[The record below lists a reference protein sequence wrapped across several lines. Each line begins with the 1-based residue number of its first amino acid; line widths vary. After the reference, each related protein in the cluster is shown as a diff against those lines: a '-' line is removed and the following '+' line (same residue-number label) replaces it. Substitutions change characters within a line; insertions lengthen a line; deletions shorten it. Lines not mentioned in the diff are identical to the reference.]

1 MNRPGRR
8 PGAGAALARAG
19 LVGAAAAVAA
29 RSAQRILTERPPGG
43 PERWARQNFRNRQV
57 DLLGGPAA
65 AAGVVVGAAT
75 MGTLS
80 LPARQAAVLVV
91 GLGSSAALGSYDDLA
106 GVTHARGLRGHA
118 AALRRGELTTGIVKM
133 AGLAA
138 AGLLAAPPRQ
148 RLLTRLADAALI
160 AGTANL
166 VNLLDLRPGRALKVV
181 AATSLPLALGR
192 DPGALAAA
200 GAVAT
205 SAVLLPADL
214 GEEHM
219 LGDCGANALGAL
231 VGWALAVRSGVPAR
245 TIALASVVGLTLLS
259 ERVSFSALIEQ
270 HPRLAAIDRWGR
282 QPA

>member
-19 LVGAAAAVAA
+19 LVSAAAAVAA

-118 AALRRGELTTGIVKM
+118 AALRRGELSTGIVKM

-205 SAVLLPADL
+205 SAALLPADL

-231 VGWALAVRSGVPAR
+231 VGWALAVRSGTPAR